1 MPVPIEQLLPF
12 LAGSILI
19 TVVPGADMAL
29 IMRQVFVGGT
39 ALAQRTIF
47 GNLTGLV
54 VHATALAVG
63 LSALLVASA
72 EAYTVVK
79 LAGAAYLVYLGAQS
93 LLSAWRAGREPR
105 ASSGAG
111 AAGADGGSA
120 GGTAIPADGY
130 AAGAAEADTP
140 VAARPGKR
148 VPSMRT
154 AYLQGVISTVL
165 NPKPA
170 LLFLTFLPQF
180 VDTTQPVLPQI
191 MFLAG
196 VHIVVGLIWLTI
208 YAHLI
213 HRAHRTLT
221 RSDVRGWVE
230 GATGVVL
237 IALGLRVAVEP
248 R

>member
-1 MPVPIEQLLPF
+1 MPVPIADLILF
-12 LAGSILI
+12 LTGSILV

-29 IMRQVFVGGT
+29 VMRQVFVGGT

-54 VHATALAVG
+54 VHAAALAIG

-79 LAGAAYLVYLGAQS
+79 VAGAGYLIYLGVQS
-93 LLSAWRAGREPR
+93 LRAARLADSPDAE
-105 ASSGAG
+105 G
-111 AAGADGGSA
+111 AA
-120 GGTAIPADGY
+120 TAS
-130 AAGAAEADTP
+130 
-140 VAARPGKR
+140 R

-154 AYLQGVISTVL
+154 AYLQGLISTVL

-170 LLFLTFLPQF
+170 LLFLTYLPQF
-180 VDTTQPVLPQI
+180 VDESRPVLPQI
-191 MFLAG
+191 TFLAG
-196 VHIVVGLIWLTI
+196 VHIVVGLIWMTL
-208 YAHLI
+208 YAHLVA
-213 HRAHRTLT
+213 RAHRTLT
-221 RSDVRGWVE
+221 RGDVRRWLE

-248 R
+248 G

>member
-1 MPVPIEQLLPF
+1 MPVPLEQLLPF

-29 IMRQVFVGGT
+29 IMRQVFIGGT

-93 LLSAWRAGREPR
+93 LLSAWRAGRERP
-105 ASSGAG
+105 AG
-111 AAGADGGSA
+111 PSTEEEGPPSE
-120 GGTAIPADGY
+120 
-130 AAGAAEADTP
+130 AEP
-140 VAARPGKR
+140 KPGRR

-154 AYLQGVISTVL
+154 AYLQGVLSTVL

-180 VDTTQPVLPQI
+180 VSTAQPVLPQI

-196 VHIVVGLIWLTI
+196 VHILVGLIWLTI
-208 YAHLI
+208 YAHLL

-221 RSDVRGWVE
+221 RSDVKRWLE

>member
-12 LAGSILI
+12 LVGSILV

-29 IMRQVFVGGT
+29 VMRQVFIGGT

-54 VHATALAVG
+54 VHAAALAVG
-63 LSALLVASA
+63 LSALLVASS

-79 LAGAAYLVYLGAQS
+79 VAGAAYLVFLGVQS
-93 LLSAWRAGREPR
+93 LLSARRAGVVD
-105 ASSGAG
+105 
-111 AAGADGGSA
+111 AAGV
-120 GGTAIPADGY
+120 PAP
-130 AAGAAEADTP
+130 T
-140 VAARPGKR
+140 R

-154 AYLQGVISTVL
+154 AYVQGLVSTVL

-180 VDTTQPVLPQI
+180 VDESRSVLPQI
-191 MFLAG
+191 VFLAG
-196 VHIVVGLIWLTI
+196 VHIVVGLVWMTL
-208 YAHLI
+208 YAHLVQ
-213 HRAHRTLT
+213 RAHRTLT
-221 RSDVRGWVE
+221 RADVRRWLE

-237 IALGLRVAVEP
+237 IALGLRVAVEQ

>member
-1 MPVPIEQLLPF
+1 MPVPVDDFLLF
-12 LAGSILI
+12 LGGSILVTI
-19 TVVPGADMAL
+19 VPGADMAL
-29 IMRQVFVGGT
+29 ITRQVLIGGT
-39 ALAQRTIF
+39 WLAQRTIF

-54 VHATALAVG
+54 VHALALALG

-79 LAGAAYLVYLGAQS
+79 LAGAAYLVSIGVQTLRSARRGAPEEDPS
-93 LLSAWRAGREPR
+93 
-105 ASSGAG
+105 
-111 AAGADGGSA
+111 
-120 GGTAIPADGY
+120 
-130 AAGAAEADTP
+130 
-140 VAARPGKR
+140 VAARA
-148 VPSMRT
+148 VPSRRT
-154 AYLQGVISTVL
+154 AYLQGLVSTVL

-180 VDTTQPVLPQI
+180 VDERRAVLPQI
-191 MFLAG
+191 TFLAG
-196 VHIVVGLIWLTI
+196 VHILLGLVWLTI

-221 RSDVRGWVE
+221 RRDVRRWLE
-230 GATGVVL
+230 SATGVVL

>member
-1 MPVPIEQLLPF
+1 MPVPLDQLLLF
-12 LAGSILI
+12 LPGSILV

-29 IMRQVFVGGT
+29 VMRQVFVGGT

-54 VHATALAVG
+54 VHAAALAIG

-79 LAGAAYLVYLGAQS
+79 VAGAAYLVYLGVQS
-93 LLSAWRAGREPR
+93 LRSARRADPP
-105 ASSGAG
+105 
-111 AAGADGGSA
+111 D
-120 GGTAIPADGY
+120 
-130 AAGAAEADTP
+130 AEEER
-140 VAARPGKR
+140 VQSH

-154 AYLQGVISTVL
+154 AYLQGLISTIL

-170 LLFLTFLPQF
+170 LLFLTYLPVF
-180 VDTTQPVLPQI
+180 VDESRPVLPQI
-191 MFLAG
+191 AFLAG
-196 VHIVVGLIWLTI
+196 VHILVGLVWMTL
-208 YAHLI
+208 YAHLVA
-213 HRAHRTLT
+213 RAHRTLT
-221 RSDVRGWVE
+221 RGDVRRWLE

-237 IALGLRVAVEP
+237 VALGLRVALEP

>member
-29 IMRQVFVGGT
+29 IMRQVFLGGT
-39 ALAQRTIF
+39 RLAQRTIF

-54 VHATALAVG
+54 IHAAALAVG

-79 LAGAAYLVYLGAQS
+79 FAGACYLVYLGAQS
-93 LLSAWRAGREPR
+93 LLAAWRVGKN
-105 ASSGAG
+105 GG
-111 AAGADGGSA
+111 AADGE
-120 GGTAIPADGY
+120 TTEPPA
-130 AAGAAEADTP
+130 
-140 VAARPGKR
+140 VQRK

-180 VDTTQPVLPQI
+180 VDASRPVLPQI
-191 MFLAG
+191 LFLAG
-196 VHIVVGLIWLTI
+196 VHIVIGLIWLTI

-221 RSDVRGWVE
+221 RADVRRWLE